1 MPKKKENAEKLLAP
15 HPRFMDCPSGAEK
28 EKNAD
33 IATIIERVL
42 AMIGG
47 KWKVLIVF
55 HLGTVGML
63 RFGEL
68 RKMIPGVTQK
78 MLTAAL
84 REMER
89 DGLVERTVYAEVPPR
104 VEYRLTDEGGDLKD
118 VYVAVSGWGMKH
130 ARLIE
135 TKSHHDSEALSE
147 PAEIA

>member
-1 MPKKKENAEKLLAP
+1 MGKKKENVEKLAVP

-28 EKNAD
+28 ERNAEVAD
-33 IATIIERVL
+33 IIERVL

-55 HLGTVGML
+55 HLGTIGML

-89 DGLVERTVYAEVPPR
+89 DGLVERKVYAEVPPR

-118 VYVAVSGWGMKH
+118 VYVAVAGWGMKH

-135 TKSHHDSEALSE
+135 TRHHHAGIAPEI
-147 PAEIA
+147 PAEVV